1 MPSPGGAVTTNI
13 LTVENLRV
21 SFPVSGTR
29 KRLVAVDDLSF
40 AIRRGET
47 LSLVGESGCGK
58 STVARA
64 LLGLVVPD
72 RGRIDFE
79 GRNLA
84 GLSPRAFRSV
94 RMRLQMVF
102 QDPWAALNPRLRI
115 RALIEEPMRF
125 VVAMDAAQ
133 RTARVH
139 ELIRQVDL
147 DDGILDRYPAALSGG
162 QLQRVC
168 IARAIA
174 TSPALL
180 VLDEP
185 TSSLDLSVRGSI
197 LALLRRIQGDTGMAM
212 LLISHDIGSVR
223 IMAQQVTVLYL
234 GRAMESGPIGDVFA
248 SPAHPYTRALL
259 DAYLP
264 PEPRV
269 TEPPLRIVGEMPSP
283 IDPPGGCP
291 FHPRC
296 RDVFAPCAGSRPE
309 TTLLESRQ
317 VTCHLYSGRVT
328 MRLT

>member
-13 LTVENLRV
+13 LTIENLRV

-115 RALIEEPMRF
+115 S
-125 VVAMDAAQ
+125 AAGTAGD
-133 RTARVH
+133 RTATTHR
-139 ELIRQVDL
+139 RRNAQSN
-147 DDGILDRYPAALSGG
+147 RS
-162 QLQRVC
+162 
-168 IARAIA
+168 ARR
-174 TSPALL
+174 
-180 VLDEP
+180 
-185 TSSLDLSVRGSI
+185 LSVPSAVPGR
-197 LALLRRIQGDTGMAM
+197 LRAVCRIA
-212 LLISHDIGSVR
+212 
-223 IMAQQVTVLYL
+223 A
-234 GRAMESGPIGDVFA
+234 
-248 SPAHPYTRALL
+248 
-259 DAYLP
+259 
-264 PEPRV
+264 
-269 TEPPLRIVGEMPSP
+269 
-283 IDPPGGCP
+283 
-291 FHPRC
+291 
-296 RDVFAPCAGSRPE
+296 
-309 TTLLESRQ
+309 
-317 VTCHLYSGRVT
+317 
-328 MRLT
+328 